1 MLKTQE
7 LDDIAKARL
16 DDAEVLFQAQRY
28 DGAVYLCGYA
38 VEIGLKARIC
48 KTLSWAGYPSTKAE
62 FQNLQSLRT
71 HSLDVLLT
79 LSGVEATVKTSCLKE
94 WSAVAKWE
102 PEVRYKPVG
111 SATSSNVKL
120 MIESTK
126 VLLGVL

>member
-16 DDAEVLFQAQRY
+16 DDAEVLFQAKRY
-28 DGAVYLCGYA
+28 AGAVYLCGYA
-38 VEIGLKARIC
+38 VEVGLKARIC

-79 LSGVEATVKTSCLKE
+79 LSGVEAKVKTSCLKE

-111 SATSSNVKL
+111 SATSTDVKL